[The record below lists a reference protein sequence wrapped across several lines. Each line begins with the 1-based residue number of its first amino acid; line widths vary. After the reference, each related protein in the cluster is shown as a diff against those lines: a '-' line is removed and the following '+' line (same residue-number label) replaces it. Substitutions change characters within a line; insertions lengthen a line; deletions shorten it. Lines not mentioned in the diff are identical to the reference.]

1 MLIFDRFSDEK
12 TPYDGCHTGLNAAY
26 SLFSSSSLR
35 FLLIIASGV
44 PAPAAPPTVSPSS
57 RKSHQRGFLFSFVS
71 SVDAATAFSVTVDET
86 STLSLYFSP

>member
-44 PAPAAPPTVSPSS
+44 PAPAAPATMRERRTISAELWKATAVSP
-57 RKSHQRGFLFSFVS
+57 
-71 SVDAATAFSVTVDET
+71 
-86 STLSLYFSP
+86 